1 MITQI
6 MHSVETLGW
15 KLNRKPTKNLTSIET
30 IYKGNDDNNSE
41 Y

>member
-15 KLNRKPTKNLTSIET
+15 KLNRKPTKIWLLLKPFI
-30 IYKGNDDNNSE
+30 KGNDDNNSE